1 MDTSLVLT
9 PDNKEDIQMVTKLRL
24 MLDYHCYPVWL
35 YDESGNI
42 IDTLLPEELR
52 SDTELDAKFDNLQE
66 RFDALFID
74 NEHEFSFKGFQ
85 TEEEK
90 QRFLRD
96 WQSAVSD
103 LRSKVAGRY
112 EIVDDISLS
121 SL

>member
-1 MDTSLVLT
+1 M
-9 PDNKEDIQMVTKLRL
+9 ITKLRL

-35 YDESGNI
+35 YDENGNI
-42 IDTLLPEELR
+42 VDTLLPEELR

-90 QRFLRD
+90 QHFLKD
-96 WQSAVSD
+96 WQDAVSD
-103 LRSKVAGRY
+103 LINKVAGRY
-112 EIVDDISLS
+112 EVVDDIRLS

>member
-1 MDTSLVLT
+1 
-9 PDNKEDIQMVTKLRL
+9 MVTKLRL

-85 TEEEK
+85 TEKEK
-90 QRFLRD
+90 QQFLND

>member
-1 MDTSLVLT
+1 
-9 PDNKEDIQMVTKLRL
+9 MVTKLRL

-35 YDESGNI
+35 YDESGSI

>member
-1 MDTSLVLT
+1 MI
-9 PDNKEDIQMVTKLRL
+9 KKLRL

-90 QRFLRD
+90 QQFLKD

-103 LRSKVAGRY
+103 LRIKVAGKY

>member
-1 MDTSLVLT
+1 
-9 PDNKEDIQMVTKLRL
+9 MVTKLRL

-35 YDESGNI
+35 YDENGNVV
-42 IDTLLPEELR
+42 DTLLPEELR
-52 SDTELDAKFDNLQE
+52 SDTELDAKFDNLQL

-74 NEHEFSFKGFQ
+74 NEQEFSFKGFK

-90 QRFLRD
+90 QHFLKD

-103 LRSKVAGRY
+103 LRSKAAGKY
-112 EIVDDISLS
+112 EVVDDISLS